1 MASKQMKKEKK
12 KRLKQKQKEITLKN
26 KELRKNNVEVLSSD
40 NDKNNLSDN
49 NKDRMELLDLHKE
62 ELPDIDDI
70 VAYTGPRG
78 YVLKALNKMVYELN
92 NKTISDEDIQ
102 GIARLLI
109 ELAEKPNTMYKQLL
123 KIANIKDNDPRL
135 KSKTKIKANL
145 NMTERALLKNR
156 MQGIL
161 MEYGGKGFNQSID
174 YSGIR
179 LYFEMTYRLIL
190 AGLEEKKIRSID
202 LTVGYGDAI
211 YELGVNYMSD
221 DSQHNINESRYIP
234 VHFNSLD
241 NLYNTYAIYKNKY
254 KDFSE
259 SSLYSLATASDM
271 AKQYESREEGKD
283 IISYNGIVLN
293 YVGVLECEL
302 KKFMALKFNLKEID
316 LKLVDAINYLS
327 KLNHPILS
335 TQELIEDL
343 HKVRKL
349 RNKAAHG
356 NFITYDEY
364 SYVSNII
371 SDFLLDQISIELSYI
386 KLGI

>member
-1 MASKQMKKEKK
+1 MATKQMKKEKK

-26 KELRKNNVEVLSSD
+26 KDLKNNMVEELSGD
-40 NDKNNLSDN
+40 QDKVKLSNLN
-49 NKDRMELLDLHKE
+49 KE

-70 VAYTGPRG
+70 TAYTGPRG
-78 YVLKALNKMVYELN
+78 YVLKALNKMVYEIN
-92 NKTISDEDIQ
+92 NRTISDEDIQ

-109 ELAEKPNTMYKQLL
+109 ELAEEPNAMYKQLL
-123 KIANIKDNDPRL
+123 KISNIKNNDKRL
-135 KSKTKIKANL
+135 KAKTKIKPNL

-161 MEYGGKGFNQSID
+161 MEYGWKGFNENID

-179 LYFEMTYRLIL
+179 LYFEMPYRLIL
-190 AGLEEKKIRSID
+190 EGLEEKKISSID
-202 LTVGYGDAI
+202 LTVGYGDVI
-211 YELGVNYMSD
+211 YELGVNYVTDGSK
-221 DSQHNINESRYIP
+221 HNINENCHIP

-241 NLYNTYAIYKNKY
+241 NLYNTYVIYKNKY

-271 AKQYESREEGKD
+271 SKQYESREEGKD

-293 YVGVLECEL
+293 YVGVFECEL
-302 KKFMALKFNLKEID
+302 KKLISLKFNLNEMN
-316 LKLVDAINYLS
+316 LKLVDAIKNLS
-327 KLNHPILS
+327 KLYHSYLS
-335 TQELIEDL
+335 NPEVIENL

-356 NFITYDEY
+356 DFITYDEY
-364 SYVSNII
+364 LYVRNII
-371 SDFLLDQISIELSYI
+371 SDSLLDEMSREISYI
-386 KLGI
+386 KLGV

>member
-1 MASKQMKKEKK
+1 M
-12 KRLKQKQKEITLKN
+12 N
-26 KELRKNNVEVLSSD
+26 ELDFN
-40 NDKNNLSDN
+40 
-49 NKDRMELLDLHKE
+49 KE
-62 ELPDIDDI
+62 ELQDIEEI
-70 VAYTGPRG
+70 SVLRGPRG
-78 YVLKALNKMVYELN
+78 YALKTLKGMIDDIN
-92 NKTISDEDIQ
+92 NGITSDEAIQ
-102 GIARLLI
+102 GVARLLI
-109 ELAEKPNTMYKQLL
+109 ELAEKPGIIYMKILKLLNISNEQLKLNSTGKVNTSL
-123 KIANIKDNDPRL
+123 NI
-135 KSKTKIKANL
+135 
-145 NMTERALLKNR
+145 TERALLKNR

-161 MEYGGKGFNQSID
+161 MEYGWKGFSENID

-179 LYFEMTYRLIL
+179 LYFEMAYRLIL
-190 AGLEEKKIRSID
+190 AGLEEKKIESID
-202 LTVGYGDAI
+202 LSVGYGDAI
-211 YELGVNYMSD
+211 YELNVNYVNDWSE
-221 DSQHNINESRYIP
+221 HNIHENCFIR
-234 VHFNSLD
+234 VNFNPLD

-302 KKFMALKFNLKEID
+302 KKLIALKFNLNEID

-327 KLNHPILS
+327 KLNHPILA

-343 HKVRKL
+343 HNVRKL

-364 SYVSNII
+364 LDVRSTV
-371 SDFLLDQISIELSYI
+371 SDFILDEISKELSYL

>member
-26 KELRKNNVEVLSSD
+26 KELKQNKVEVLSSD
-40 NDKNNLSDN
+40 NDKNNLLDT
-49 NKDRMELLDLHKE
+49 NKDRMELLDIHKE
-62 ELPDIDDI
+62 ELPDIEDI

-78 YVLKALNKMVYELN
+78 YVLKALNKMVHELN

-109 ELAEKPNTMYKQLL
+109 ELAEKPSIIYKQLL
-123 KIANIKDNDPRL
+123 KIHNIKDNDPRR

-161 MEYGGKGFNQSID
+161 MEYGWKGFNQSID

-190 AGLEEKKIRSID
+190 AGLEEKKIKSID
-202 LTVGYGDAI
+202 LNVGYGDAI
-211 YELGVNYMSD
+211 YELGVNYMRDGSKY
-221 DSQHNINESRYIP
+221 NINESNYIV
-234 VHFNSLD
+234 VHFNALD
-241 NLYNTYAIYKNKY
+241 NLYNTYAIYKKQY

-259 SSLYSLATASDM
+259 SSLYSLATASDI
-271 AKQYESREEGKD
+271 AKQYESREQGKD
-283 IISYNGIVLN
+283 IVSYNGIVLN
-293 YVGVLECEL
+293 YVGALECEL
-302 KKFMALKFNLKEID
+302 KKLIALKFNLNEID

-327 KLNHPILS
+327 KLNHPYLS
-335 TQELIEDL
+335 KQELIEDL

-364 SYVSNII
+364 LDVKSIV
-371 SDFLLDQISIELSYI
+371 SDFLLDEISKELSYL